1 MHSEYGVLGNMPLAA
16 SVSVVL
22 HTAVAVVLS
31 TTLIGAAL
39 SQKSTAVTVILTPS
53 QQAPTDTQ
61 HIASDNQLSRPG
73 ELASTFSEKQAA
85 ATLALMQSEP
95 VDTSDASTLAAEV
108 ERLQGELSQMQQD
121 QAQSTRLGSVA
132 ARRALDA
139 NYLRQWVNRVEQF
152 GNAALNSV
160 GNARGDVRLPT
171 VVDKFGILLNV
182 QVLDSSGFPH
192 LDRAAV
198 KTVQDAAP
206 YPAFPPALS
215 AQVDKLELVR
225 TWQFRP

>member
-1 MHSEYGVLGNMPLAA
+1 MQSEYGVLGNMPLAA
-16 SVSVVL
+16 SLSVVL

-61 HIASDNQLSRPG
+61 YIASDNQLSRPG
-73 ELASTFSEKQAA
+73 ELARTFSEKQASA
-85 ATLALMQSEP
+85 SLALMQSEP

-121 QAQSTRLGSVA
+121 QVQSTRLGSVA

-139 NYLRQWVNRVEQF
+139 HYLRQWVNRVEQF
-152 GNAALNSV
+152 GNAALNGV
-160 GNARGDVRLPT
+160 GNARGDVRLLT

-215 AQVDKLELVR
+215 AQVDKLEIVR

>member
-121 QAQSTRLGSVA
+121 QARSTRLGSVA

-160 GNARGDVRLPT
+160 GNARGDVRLLT

-215 AQVDKLELVR
+215 AQVDKLEIVR

>member
-1 MHSEYGVLGNMPLAA
+1 MPLAA

-39 SQKSTAVTVILTPS
+39 SQKSTAVTVILAPS

-61 HIASDNQLSRPG
+61 HIATDNQLSRPG

-95 VDTSDASTLAAEV
+95 VDTSDTSTLAAEV

-160 GNARGDVRLPT
+160 GNARGDVRLLT

-215 AQVDKLELVR
+215 AQVDKLEILR

>member
-39 SQKSTAVTVILTPS
+39 SHKSTAVTVILAPS

-160 GNARGDVRLPT
+160 GNARGDVRLLT

-215 AQVDKLELVR
+215 AQVDKLEIVR

>member
-1 MHSEYGVLGNMPLAA
+1 MPLAA

-22 HTAVAVVLS
+22 HTAVAVVIS

-160 GNARGDVRLPT
+160 GNARGDVRLLT

-182 QVLDSSGFPH
+182 QVLDSSRFPH

-215 AQVDKLELVR
+215 AQVDKLEIVR

>member
-1 MHSEYGVLGNMPLAA
+1 VQSEYGVLGNMPLAA
-16 SVSVVL
+16 SVSLVV
-22 HTAVAVVLS
+22 HSAVAVVLS

-73 ELASTFSEKQAA
+73 ELASTFSDKQAS

-121 QAQSTRLGSVA
+121 QEQSTRLGSVA

-152 GNAALNSV
+152 GNAALNGV
-160 GNARGDVRLPT
+160 GNARGDVRLLT

-215 AQVDKLELVR
+215 TQVDKLEIVR

>member
-85 ATLALMQSEP
+85 ATLALMPSEP

-160 GNARGDVRLPT
+160 GNARGDVRLLT

-215 AQVDKLELVR
+215 AQVDKLEIVR

>member
-1 MHSEYGVLGNMPLAA
+1 MPLAA

-22 HTAVAVVLS
+22 HTAVAVVIS

-39 SQKSTAVTVILTPS
+39 SQKSTAVTVILAPS

-152 GNAALNSV
+152 GNAVLNSV
-160 GNARGDVRLPT
+160 GNARGDVRLLT
-171 VVDKFGILLNV
+171 VVAKFGILLNV

-215 AQVDKLELVR
+215 AQVDKLEILR

>member
-1 MHSEYGVLGNMPLAA
+1 MPLAA

-53 QQAPTDTQ
+53 QQVPTDTQ

-85 ATLALMQSEP
+85 AALALMQSEP
-95 VDTSDASTLAAEV
+95 VDTSDASILAAEV

-121 QAQSTRLGSVA
+121 QAQNTRLGSVA

-160 GNARGDVRLPT
+160 GNARGDVRLLT

-215 AQVDKLELVR
+215 AQVDKLEIVR

>member
-1 MHSEYGVLGNMPLAA
+1 MQSEYGVLGNMPLAA
-16 SVSVVL
+16 SLSVVL

-31 TTLIGAAL
+31 TTLISAAL

-73 ELASTFSEKQAA
+73 ELARTFSEKQAS

-121 QAQSTRLGSVA
+121 QVQSTRLGSVA

-139 NYLRQWVNRVEQF
+139 HYLRQWVNRVEQF
-152 GNAALNSV
+152 GNAALNGV
-160 GNARGDVRLPT
+160 GNARGDVRLLT
-171 VVDKFGILLNV
+171 VVDKFGILLIV

-215 AQVDKLELVR
+215 AQVDKLEIMR

>member
-1 MHSEYGVLGNMPLAA
+1 MPLAA

-22 HTAVAVVLS
+22 HSAVAVLLS

-73 ELASTFSEKQAA
+73 ELASTFSEKQAS

-121 QAQSTRLGSVA
+121 QEQSTRLGSVA

-152 GNAALNSV
+152 GNAALNGV
-160 GNARGDVRLPT
+160 GNAHGDVRLLT

-182 QVLDSSGFPH
+182 EVLDSSGFPH

-215 AQVDKLELVR
+215 AQVDKLEIVR

>member
-1 MHSEYGVLGNMPLAA
+1 MHSEYGVLGNIPLAA

-22 HTAVAVVLS
+22 HTAVAVVIS

-85 ATLALMQSEP
+85 ATLALIQSEP

-139 NYLRQWVNRVEQF
+139 NYLRQWVNRVKQF

-160 GNARGDVRLPT
+160 GNARGDVRLLT
-171 VVDKFGILLNV
+171 VVDKFGIFLNV

-192 LDRAAV
+192 LDRATV

-215 AQVDKLELVR
+215 AQVDKLEIVR

>member
-1 MHSEYGVLGNMPLAA
+1 MPLAA

-22 HTAVAVVLS
+22 HTAVAVVIS

-61 HIASDNQLSRPG
+61 HIASDKQLSRPG

-139 NYLRQWVNRVEQF
+139 NYLRQWVKRVEQF

-160 GNARGDVRLPT
+160 GNARGDVRLLT

-182 QVLDSSGFPH
+182 QVLDSSRFPH

-215 AQVDKLELVR
+215 AQVDKLEIVR

>member
-95 VDTSDASTLAAEV
+95 VDTSDASILAAEV

-139 NYLRQWVNRVEQF
+139 NYLRRWVNRVEQF

-160 GNARGDVRLPT
+160 GNARGDVRLLT

-215 AQVDKLELVR
+215 AQVDKLEIVR

>member
-61 HIASDNQLSRPG
+61 HIASENQLSRPG

-121 QAQSTRLGSVA
+121 QARSTRLGSVA

-160 GNARGDVRLPT
+160 GNARGDVRLLT

-215 AQVDKLELVR
+215 AQVDKLEIVR

>member
-1 MHSEYGVLGNMPLAA
+1 MHSEYDVLGNMPLAA
-16 SVSVVL
+16 SLSVVL
-22 HTAVAVVLS
+22 HTAVVVVLS

-39 SQKSTAVTVILTPS
+39 SQKSTAVTVILAPS

-73 ELASTFSEKQAA
+73 ELARAFSKKQAS

-108 ERLQGELSQMQQD
+108 ERFHGELSQMQQD
-121 QAQSTRLGSVA
+121 QVHSTRLGSVT

-139 NYLRQWVNRVEQF
+139 HYLRQWVNRAEQF
-152 GNAALNSV
+152 GNTALNGV
-160 GNARGDVRLPT
+160 GNARGDVRLLT

-215 AQVDKLELVR
+215 AQVDKLEIVR

>member
-1 MHSEYGVLGNMPLAA
+1 MQPDYGILGNMPLAA
-16 SVSVVL
+16 SASVVL
-22 HTAVAVVLS
+22 HSAIAVLLS

-73 ELASTFSEKQAA
+73 ELASTFSEKQAS

-121 QAQSTRLGSVA
+121 QEQSTRLGSVA

-152 GNAALNSV
+152 GNAALNGV
-160 GNARGDVRLPT
+160 GNAHGDVRLLT

-182 QVLDSSGFPH
+182 EVLDSSGFPH

-215 AQVDKLELVR
+215 AQVDKLEIVR

>member
-1 MHSEYGVLGNMPLAA
+1 VQSDYGILGNMPLAA

-22 HTAVAVVLS
+22 HSAIAVLLS

-73 ELASTFSEKQAA
+73 ELASTFSEKQAS

-108 ERLQGELSQMQQD
+108 ERLQGELSQMQQN
-121 QAQSTRLGSVA
+121 QEQSTRLGSVA

-152 GNAALNSV
+152 GNAALNGV
-160 GNARGDVRLPT
+160 GNAHGDVRLLT

-182 QVLDSSGFPH
+182 EVLDSSGFPH

-215 AQVDKLELVR
+215 AQVDKLEIVR

>member
-1 MHSEYGVLGNMPLAA
+1 MQSEYGVLGNMPLAA
-16 SVSVVL
+16 SLSVVL

-73 ELASTFSEKQAA
+73 ELARTFSEKQAS

-95 VDTSDASTLAAEV
+95 LDTSDASTLAAEV

-121 QAQSTRLGSVA
+121 QVQSTRLGSVA

-139 NYLRQWVNRVEQF
+139 HYLRQWVNRVEQF
-152 GNAALNSV
+152 GNAALNGV
-160 GNARGDVRLPT
+160 GNARGDVRLLT

-215 AQVDKLELVR
+215 AQVDKLEIMR

>member
-39 SQKSTAVTVILTPS
+39 SQKSTAVTVILAPS

-95 VDTSDASTLAAEV
+95 VDTSDASILAAEV
-108 ERLQGELSQMQQD
+108 ERLQGELLQMQQD

-139 NYLRQWVNRVEQF
+139 NYLRQWVKRVEQF

-160 GNARGDVRLPT
+160 GNARGDVRLLT

-215 AQVDKLELVR
+215 AQVDKLEILR

>member
-1 MHSEYGVLGNMPLAA
+1 MQSEYGVLGNMPLAA
-16 SVSVVL
+16 SLSVVL

-73 ELASTFSEKQAA
+73 ELARTFSEKQAS

-121 QAQSTRLGSVA
+121 QVQSTRLGSVA

-139 NYLRQWVNRVEQF
+139 HYLRQWVNRVEQF
-152 GNAALNSV
+152 GNAALNGV
-160 GNARGDVRLPT
+160 GNARGDVRLLT

-215 AQVDKLELVR
+215 AQVDKLEIVR

>member
-1 MHSEYGVLGNMPLAA
+1 MHSEYGVLGNMPLAT

-39 SQKSTAVTVILTPS
+39 SQKSTAATVILTPS

-85 ATLALMQSEP
+85 ATLALIQSEP

-121 QAQSTRLGSVA
+121 QAKSTRLGSVA

-160 GNARGDVRLPT
+160 GNVRGDVRLLT

-215 AQVDKLELVR
+215 AQVDKLEIVR

>member
-1 MHSEYGVLGNMPLAA
+1 MQSEYGVLGNMPLAA
-16 SVSVVL
+16 SLSVVL

-39 SQKSTAVTVILTPS
+39 SQKSTAVTVTLTPS

-73 ELASTFSEKQAA
+73 EIARTFSEKQAS

-121 QAQSTRLGSVA
+121 QVQSTRLGSVA

-139 NYLRQWVNRVEQF
+139 HYLRQWVNRVEQF
-152 GNAALNSV
+152 GNAALNGV
-160 GNARGDVRLPT
+160 GNARGDVRLLT

-215 AQVDKLELVR
+215 AQVDKLEIVR

>member
-1 MHSEYGVLGNMPLAA
+1 VQSDYGILGNMPLAA

-22 HTAVAVVLS
+22 HSAVAVLLS

-73 ELASTFSEKQAA
+73 ELASTFSEKQAS
-85 ATLALMQSEP
+85 ATLALMQSES
-95 VDTSDASTLAAEV
+95 VDTSDTSTLAAEV

-121 QAQSTRLGSVA
+121 QEQSTRLGSVA

-152 GNAALNSV
+152 GNAALNGV
-160 GNARGDVRLPT
+160 GNAHGDVRLLT

-182 QVLDSSGFPH
+182 EVLDSSGFPH

-215 AQVDKLELVR
+215 AQVDKLEIVR

>member
-1 MHSEYGVLGNMPLAA
+1 MQSEYGVLGNMPLAA
-16 SVSVVL
+16 SLSVVL

-31 TTLIGAAL
+31 TTLISAAL

-73 ELASTFSEKQAA
+73 ELARTFSEKQAS

-121 QAQSTRLGSVA
+121 QVQSTRLGSVA

-139 NYLRQWVNRVEQF
+139 HYLRQWVNRVEQF
-152 GNAALNSV
+152 GNAALNGV
-160 GNARGDVRLPT
+160 GNARGDVRLLT

-215 AQVDKLELVR
+215 AQVDKLEIVR

>member
-1 MHSEYGVLGNMPLAA
+1 MHSEYGVLGNMPLAT

-39 SQKSTAVTVILTPS
+39 SQKSTSVTVILTPS

-61 HIASDNQLSRPG
+61 HIASENQLSRPG

-121 QAQSTRLGSVA
+121 QAQSTRLGIVA

-152 GNAALNSV
+152 GNAALNGV
-160 GNARGDVRLPT
+160 GNARGDVRLLT

-182 QVLDSSGFPH
+182 QVLDSSGLPH

-215 AQVDKLELVR
+215 AQVDKLEIVR

>member
-22 HTAVAVVLS
+22 HTAVAVVIS

-39 SQKSTAVTVILTPS
+39 SQKSTAVTVILAPS

-152 GNAALNSV
+152 GNAVLNSV
-160 GNARGDVRLPT
+160 GNARGDVRLLT

-215 AQVDKLELVR
+215 AQVDKLEIVR

>member
-1 MHSEYGVLGNMPLAA
+1 MQSEYGVLGNMPLAA
-16 SVSVVL
+16 SVSLVV
-22 HTAVAVVLS
+22 HSAVAVVLS

-73 ELASTFSEKQAA
+73 ELASTFSDKQAS

-121 QAQSTRLGSVA
+121 QEQSTRLGSVA

-152 GNAALNSV
+152 GNAALNGV
-160 GNARGDVRLPT
+160 GNARGDVRLLT

-215 AQVDKLELVR
+215 TQVDKLEIVR

>member
-1 MHSEYGVLGNMPLAA
+1 MQSEYGVLGNMPLAA
-16 SVSVVL
+16 SLSVVL

-73 ELASTFSEKQAA
+73 ELARTFSEKQAS

-121 QAQSTRLGSVA
+121 QVQSTRLGSVA

-139 NYLRQWVNRVEQF
+139 HYLRQWVNRVEQF
-152 GNAALNSV
+152 GNAALNGV
-160 GNARGDVRLPT
+160 GNARGDVRLLT

-206 YPAFPPALS
+206 YPVFPPALS
-215 AQVDKLELVR
+215 AQVDKLEIVR

>member
-1 MHSEYGVLGNMPLAA
+1 VQSDYGILGNMPLAA

-22 HTAVAVVLS
+22 HSAIAVLLS

-73 ELASTFSEKQAA
+73 ELASTFSEKQAS

-121 QAQSTRLGSVA
+121 QEQSTRLGSVA

-152 GNAALNSV
+152 GNAALNGV
-160 GNARGDVRLPT
+160 GNAHGDVRLLT

-182 QVLDSSGFPH
+182 EVLDSSGFPH

-215 AQVDKLELVR
+215 AQVDKLEIVR

>member
-1 MHSEYGVLGNMPLAA
+1 MPLAA
-16 SVSVVL
+16 GLSVVL

-73 ELASTFSEKQAA
+73 ELARTFSEKQAS

-121 QAQSTRLGSVA
+121 QVQSTRLGSVA
-132 ARRALDA
+132 ARHALDA
-139 NYLRQWVNRVEQF
+139 HYLRQWVNRVEQF
-152 GNAALNSV
+152 GNAALNGV
-160 GNARGDVRLPT
+160 GNARSDVRLLT
-171 VVDKFGILLNV
+171 VVDKFSILLNV

-215 AQVDKLELVR
+215 AQVDKLEIVR

>member
-1 MHSEYGVLGNMPLAA
+1 MQSEYGVLGNMPLAA
-16 SVSVVL
+16 SLSVVL

-73 ELASTFSEKQAA
+73 ELARTFSEKQAS

-121 QAQSTRLGSVA
+121 QVQSTRLGSVA

-139 NYLRQWVNRVEQF
+139 HYLRQWVNRVEQF
-152 GNAALNSV
+152 GNAALNGV
-160 GNARGDVRLPT
+160 GNARSDVRLLT

-215 AQVDKLELVR
+215 AQVDKLEIMR

>member
-22 HTAVAVVLS
+22 HTAVAVVIS

-39 SQKSTAVTVILTPS
+39 SQTSTAVTVILTPS

-132 ARRALDA
+132 ARLALDA
-139 NYLRQWVNRVEQF
+139 NYLRQWVKRVEQF

-160 GNARGDVRLPT
+160 GNARGDVRLLT

-215 AQVDKLELVR
+215 AQVDKLEIVR

>member
-1 MHSEYGVLGNMPLAA
+1 MQSEYGVLGNMPLAA
-16 SVSVVL
+16 SISVVL

-39 SQKSTAVTVILTPS
+39 SQQSTAVTVILTPS
-53 QQAPTDTQ
+53 QQTPTDTQ

-73 ELASTFSEKQAA
+73 ELASTFSEKQAS
-85 ATLALMQSEP
+85 ATLALMRSEP

-139 NYLRQWVNRVEQF
+139 NYLRQWVTRVEQF
-152 GNAALNSV
+152 GNAALNGV
-160 GNARGDVRLPT
+160 GNARGDVRLLT

-192 LDRAAV
+192 LDRAAI
-198 KTVQDAAP
+198 KTVRDAAP

-215 AQVDKLELVR
+215 AQVDKLEIVR

>member
-22 HTAVAVVLS
+22 HTAVAVVIS

-139 NYLRQWVNRVEQF
+139 NYLRQWVNRVKQF
-152 GNAALNSV
+152 GNAALNRV
-160 GNARGDVRLPT
+160 GNARGDVRLLT

-215 AQVDKLELVR
+215 AQVDKLEIVR

>member
-1 MHSEYGVLGNMPLAA
+1 VQSDYGILGNMPLAA

-22 HTAVAVVLS
+22 HSAVAVLLS

-73 ELASTFSEKQAA
+73 ELASTFSEKQAS

-121 QAQSTRLGSVA
+121 QEQSTRLGSVA

-152 GNAALNSV
+152 GNAALNGV
-160 GNARGDVRLPT
+160 GNAHGDVRLLT

-182 QVLDSSGFPH
+182 EVLDSSGFPH

-215 AQVDKLELVR
+215 AQVDKLEIVR

>member
-22 HTAVAVVLS
+22 RTAVAVVIS

-85 ATLALMQSEP
+85 ATLALIQSEP

-160 GNARGDVRLPT
+160 GNARGDVRLLM

-215 AQVDKLELVR
+215 AQVDKLEIVR
-225 TWQFRP
+225 TWQFRT

>member
-1 MHSEYGVLGNMPLAA
+1 VQSDYGILGNMPLAA
-16 SVSVVL
+16 SVSIVL
-22 HTAVAVVLS
+22 HSAVAVLLS

-73 ELASTFSEKQAA
+73 ELASTFSEKQAS

-121 QAQSTRLGSVA
+121 QEQSTRLGSVA

-152 GNAALNSV
+152 GNAALNGV
-160 GNARGDVRLPT
+160 GNAHGDVRLLT

-182 QVLDSSGFPH
+182 EVLDSSGFPH

-215 AQVDKLELVR
+215 AQVDKLEIVR

>member
-1 MHSEYGVLGNMPLAA
+1 MQSEYGVLGNMPLAVT
-16 SVSVVL
+16 VSVLL
-22 HTAVAVVLS
+22 HTAAAVLLS

-39 SQKSTAVTVILTPS
+39 SQKSMAVTVILTPS

-61 HIASDNQLSRPG
+61 HIASDNQLSRLG
-73 ELASTFSEKQAA
+73 ELASTFSEKQAS
-85 ATLALMQSEP
+85 ATLALMQSESA
-95 VDTSDASTLAAEV
+95 DTSDASTLAAEV
-108 ERLQGELSQMQQD
+108 ARLQGELSQMQQD
-121 QAQSTRLGSVA
+121 PVYSTRFGSDA

-139 NYLRQWVNRVEQF
+139 QYLRQWVNRVEQF
-152 GNAALNSV
+152 GNAALNGV
-160 GNARGDVRLPT
+160 GNVRGDVRLLT

-182 QVLDSSGFPH
+182 QVLESSGFPH

-206 YPAFPPALS
+206 YPAFAPALS
-215 AQVDKLELVR
+215 AQVDKLAIVR